1 MKNNVIAS
9 SSAGNAIL
17 LGNGILLDCGIPYSK
32 IKPYLKNIKAIFI
45 SHLWLHLDHCKDST
59 IKKIAFE
66 YPNIKFITN
75 EVNTTHLVEIG
86 VNKRNIFALKLEK
99 WYDIGICKV
108 RLDYLI
114 HDKPNC
120 SLKIN
125 QNGYKLIYIVDTSSV
140 DHIEAKDYDFA
151 YIEGN
156 YLDDE
161 ELNKK
166 IEQDKLNNKYSHY
179 ERVKRTH
186 LSQLQALN
194 FIQKNNIKNYEFIHQ
209 HINKGDNK

>member
-17 LGNGILLDCGIPYSK
+17 LENGILLDCGIPYSK

-86 VNKRNIFALKLEK
+86 VNKKNIFALKLEK

-125 QNGYKLIYIVDTSSV
+125 QNGYKLIYIVDTSSA
-140 DHIEAKDYDFA
+140 DHIEAKDYDFS

-156 YLDDE
+156 YLTEE
-161 ELNKK
+161 ELDKK

-179 ERVKRTH
+179 ERVKKTH

-194 FIQKNNIKNYEFIHQ
+194 FVQKNNIKNYEFIHQ
-209 HINKGDNK
+209 HINKGDEK

>member
-125 QNGYKLIYIVDTSSV
+125 QNGYKLIYIVDTSSA

-166 IEQDKLNNKYSHY
+166 IEKDKLNNKYSHY
-179 ERVKRTH
+179 ERVKKTH

-209 HINKGDNK
+209 HINKGVDK

>member
-17 LGNGILLDCGIPYSK
+17 LENGILLDCGIPYSK

-209 HINKGDNK
+209 HINKGDDK

>member
-9 SSAGNAIL
+9 SSAGHAIL
-17 LGNGILLDCGIPYSK
+17 LENGILLDCGIPYSK

-66 YPNIKFITN
+66 YPNIKSITN

>member
-125 QNGYKLIYIVDTSSV
+125 QNGYKLIYIVDTSSA

-166 IEQDKLNNKYSHY
+166 IEKDKLNNKYSHY
-179 ERVKRTH
+179 ERVKKTH

>member
-1 MKNNVIAS
+1 M
-9 SSAGNAIL
+9 
-17 LGNGILLDCGIPYSK
+17 
-32 IKPYLKNIKAIFI
+32 
-45 SHLWLHLDHCKDST
+45 
-59 IKKIAFE
+59 
-66 YPNIKFITN
+66 
-75 EVNTTHLVEIG
+75 
-86 VNKRNIFALKLEK
+86 
-99 WYDIGICKV
+99 

-179 ERVKRTH
+179 ERVKTTH

-209 HINKGDNK
+209 HINKGDDK

>member
-17 LGNGILLDCGIPYSK
+17 LENGILLDCGIPYSK

-186 LSQLQALN
+186 LSQLRALN

>member
-9 SSAGNAIL
+9 SSAGNGIL
-17 LGNGILLDCGIPYSK
+17 LENGILLDCGIPYSK

>member
-125 QNGYKLIYIVDTSSV
+125 QNGYKLIYIVDTSLA

-179 ERVKRTH
+179 ERVKKTH

-209 HINKGDNK
+209 HINKGDDK

>member
-17 LGNGILLDCGIPYSK
+17 LENGILLDCGIPYRK

-66 YPNIKFITN
+66 YPNIKFITS
-75 EVNTTHLVEIG
+75 EVNAEHLVKLG
-86 VNKRNIFALKLEK
+86 VKKQNIYALKLEK
-99 WYDIGICKV
+99 WYNIGLCKV

-125 QNGYKLIYIVDTSSV
+125 QNGYKLIYIVDTSSA

-179 ERVKRTH
+179 ERVKKTH

>member
-17 LGNGILLDCGIPYSK
+17 LENGILLDCGIPYSK

-99 WYDIGICKV
+99 WFDIGICKV

-209 HINKGDNK
+209 HINKGDDK

>member
-17 LGNGILLDCGIPYSK
+17 LENGILLDCGIPYSK

-120 SLKIN
+120 SLKIS

-209 HINKGDNK
+209 HINKGDDK

>member
-17 LGNGILLDCGIPYSK
+17 LENGILLDCGIPYSK

-86 VNKRNIFALKLEK
+86 VNKKNIFALKLEK

-166 IEQDKLNNKYSHY
+166 IEQDKLENKYSHY
-179 ERVKRTH
+179 ERVKNTH

-194 FIQKNNIKNYEFIHQ
+194 FIQKNNIKDYCFIHQ
-209 HINKGDNK
+209 HKERREE